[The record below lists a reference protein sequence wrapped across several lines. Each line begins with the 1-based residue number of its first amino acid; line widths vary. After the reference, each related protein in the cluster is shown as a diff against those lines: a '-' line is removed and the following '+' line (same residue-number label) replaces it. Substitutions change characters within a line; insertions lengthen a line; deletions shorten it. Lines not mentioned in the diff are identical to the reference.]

1 MVLGIYLTGEMPFKE
16 VFCHAMVRDSYG
28 RKMGKSLGNGVDPLD
43 VTQGTTLEALY
54 EKLCK
59 GDWDKRMI
67 AKAKAGQ
74 EKDYPNGIPRC
85 GTDALRFALCAYSG
99 GGACLACYFIRVS
112 HQF

>member
-1 MVLGIYLTGEMPFKE
+1 MMMLGIYFTGEMPFKE
-16 VFCHAMVRDSYG
+16 VYCHAMVRDSYG

-43 VTQGTTLEALY
+43 VTQGTTLEDLY

-59 GDWDKRMI
+59 GDWDKSMI

-74 EKDYPNGIPRC
+74 EKDYPGGIPRC

-99 GGACLACYFIRVS
+99 GGMCLYFRPVL
-112 HQF
+112 FGC